1 MDVSLKSKVKSGISE
16 SILARPGRIGRKRM
30 DKQIRDDDAG
40 YSAERGFNAMHRFF
54 SLLLGGL
61 ISLVFLVIFG
71 RAVAKGRIRF
81 PRYSADGSKI
91 AGLKRH
97 AIAGDPDAQLRLGV
111 MYAAGVEGW
120 VDHRGAIFW
129 LRKAAE
135 QGEPNAQML
144 TAAMYLEGLGVR
156 RSYMQA
162 ARWARLS
169 ALHGNIISQLLMG
182 ALLEDG
188 AGVRRDLER
197 AAYWYRFAAN
207 HPVEIGARQRLGAL
221 YLEGKGVPQN
231 TEEGLKWL
239 NESAEMGDANACFQ
253 LGMIYY
259 DGRLI
264 ERDYAKALDWYL
276 AAAQDAPSGKDSLE
290 AVFGQAA
297 VPGEVY
303 TRTIAQIMKRNP
315 HVVRDAQFY
324 VGLMYE
330 TGRGAEQDMEQSRLW
345 YQKAADAGDA
355 IAKQRLVFLKD
366 TA

>member
-1 MDVSLKSKVKSGISE
+1 M
-16 SILARPGRIGRKRM
+16 GRKRM
-30 DKQIRDDDAG
+30 DRQIRDEDTAF
-40 YSAERGFNAMHRFF
+40 SAERGFSAVHRFF
-54 SLLLGGL
+54 ALLSGALL
-61 ISLVFLVIFG
+61 SFFFLTVFG
-71 RAVAKGRIRF
+71 KAAAKGKLRL
-81 PRYSADGSKI
+81 PEYSANESKI
-91 AGLKRH
+91 ARLKSN
-97 AIAGDPDAQLRLGV
+97 AVAGDPDAQLRLGV
-111 MYAAGVEGW
+111 MCAAGVEGW
-120 VDHRGAIFW
+120 IDHRGAIFW
-129 LRKAAE
+129 LRKSAE

-144 TAAMYLEGLGVR
+144 VAMMYLEGLGVR

-197 AAYWYRFAAN
+197 AAYWYRYAAN
-207 HPVEIGARQRLGAL
+207 HPVEIGARQRLGTL

-264 ERDYAKALDWYL
+264 ERDYEKALNWYL
-276 AAAQDAPSGKDSLE
+276 AAAEEKSAEKDRDGLE
-290 AVFGQAA
+290 IVFGQAA
-297 VPGEVY
+297 VPGEAY

-315 HVVRDAQFY
+315 HVIRDAQFY

-330 TGRGAEQDMEQSRLW
+330 TGRGTEQDMEQSRNW
-345 YQKAADAGDA
+345 YQKAADAGDE